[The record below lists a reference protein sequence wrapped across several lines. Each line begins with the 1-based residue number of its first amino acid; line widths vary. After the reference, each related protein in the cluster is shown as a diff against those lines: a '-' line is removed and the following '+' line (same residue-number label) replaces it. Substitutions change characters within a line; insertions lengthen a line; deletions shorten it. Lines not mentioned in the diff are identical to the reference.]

1 MSRYFQ
7 LVNDLLTRSEWTSSA
22 PKDSKVCFGGSDS
35 NHTIFEVVYGRMHI
49 RDPRLNSPFFVRKN
63 ERKDGGG
70 EAAGRRR
77 IHDAHAYLNYD
88 LAHQP

>member
-22 PKDSKVCFGGSDS
+22 PEDSKVCFGGSDS

-49 RDPRLNSPFFVRKN
+49 RDPRLNSPFFTQLTPTSV
-63 ERKDGGG
+63 
-70 EAAGRRR
+70 
-77 IHDAHAYLNYD
+77 HL
-88 LAHQP
+88 